1 MRALNN
7 SEVPGFTAK
16 RAELGSEAYSE
27 RVASPVMD
35 AVDHMPKA
43 YRELVNE
50 FGYVDVYRAWKRGL
64 TPAMIRDRSRDG
76 TFHLM

>member
-16 RAELGSEAYSE
+16 RAEIASEEYTE
-27 RVASPVMD
+27 RVASAVMT
-35 AVDHMPKA
+35 AVDAMPRA

-50 FGYVDVYRAWKRGL
+50 FGYVDVFRAWRKGWSP
-64 TPAMIRDRSRDG
+64 TMIREKASNG
-76 TFHLM
+76 TFHLG

>member
-16 RAELGSEAYSE
+16 RAELASEEYSQ
-27 RVASPVMD
+27 RVAAPVMD
-35 AVDHMPKA
+35 AVDHMPLA
-43 YRELVNE
+43 YRNLVNE

-64 TPAMIRDRSRDG
+64 TPNQIRQHARNG
-76 TFHLM
+76 AFCL

>member
-16 RAELGSEAYSE
+16 CADLASEEYTE
-27 RVASPVMD
+27 RVAGPVVG
-35 AVDHMPKA
+35 AIDHMPRA

-50 FGYVDVYRAWKRGL
+50 YGYVDVYRAWKRGW
-64 TPAMIRDRSRDG
+64 TPEMIISRATAG
-76 TFHLM
+76 TFHLG